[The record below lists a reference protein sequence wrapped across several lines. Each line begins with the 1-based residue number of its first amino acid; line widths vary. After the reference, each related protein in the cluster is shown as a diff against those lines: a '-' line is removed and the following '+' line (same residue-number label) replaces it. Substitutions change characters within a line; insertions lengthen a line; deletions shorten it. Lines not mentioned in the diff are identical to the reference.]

1 MNKFSLVSMALSVL
15 FCGFA
20 NANDQSVP
28 SVPQN
33 DAKSDATAPVDA
45 SAPVATDN
53 AQIAN
58 EAMQVPT
65 KPAGVKAKVN
75 KKKCRKAKASSN
87 RIKRTNEFTE
97 KLNSGEEVKTEVA
110 QPQQQATTQPT
121 PSADSTAKA

>member
-1 MNKFSLVSMALSVL
+1 MVLSALLCGLV
-15 FCGFA
+15 
-20 NANDQSVP
+20 NATDQSVP

-45 SAPVATDN
+45 SSPVATDN

-75 KKKCRKAKASSN
+75 KKKCRKSKASSN

-110 QPQQQATTQPT
+110 QPQQQPATQST
-121 PSADSTAKA
+121 PSADSTVKA